1 MKTPILDFVRAY
13 RKKNA
18 VRLHMPGHKGKAH
31 LGAEPLDI
39 TEIHGADDLY
49 HASGIIRESEQN
61 ATALFGTAQTLYST
75 EGSSLCIR
83 AMLLLIQRLAASRGE
98 RPRILAARNAHKSFL
113 SALALLDIEVEW
125 LFSEGDSLLSCE
137 LNSGE
142 LEQKLSEK
150 TFTALYITSPDYLGN
165 RADIAHLSA
174 LCHKHGAL
182 LAVDNAHGAYLKFL
196 QPSLHP
202 IDLGA
207 DICCDSAH
215 KTLPTLTGGAYLH
228 IAKSADAL
236 PANEAKSALAQFAST
251 SPSYLTL
258 ASLDLTNRLLATTLP
273 KKLSVVA
280 AWADTLRQTLKDKGY
295 TLIGNEPIKLTIAT
309 KPYGYK
315 GDELAQILEK
325 HGIVCEFCDPDFV
338 VLMLSSETT
347 AKDVKRLG
355 RVLTA
360 LPQKTPIC
368 EAPPTAPRSV
378 VALSP
383 REAMLAAS
391 EQTPLDKAV
400 GKILASPSVACPP
413 AIPILIS
420 GEIITDEAVKCFAY
434 YGIESCRTVKEQKES
449 SL

>member
-1 MKTPILDFVRAY
+1 MKTPILDFVKAY

-18 VRLHMPGHKGKAH
+18 VRLHMPGHKGKMH
-31 LGAEPLDI
+31 LGAEPMDI
-39 TEIHGADDLY
+39 TEIAGADELY

-98 RPRILAARNAHKSFL
+98 KPRILAARNAHKSFL

-125 LFSEGDSLLSCE
+125 LFSKGDSLLSCE
-137 LNSGE
+137 LNLEE
-142 LEQKLSEK
+142 LEQKLSEQK
-150 TFTALYITSPDYLGN
+150 FTALYVTSPDYLGN

-174 LCHKHGAL
+174 LCRKHSTL

-228 IAKSADAL
+228 IAKNADPLLAK
-236 PANEAKSALAQFAST
+236 EAKSALALFAST

-280 AWADTLRQTLKDKGY
+280 ARADKLGQALKDKGFL
-295 TLIGNEPIKLTIAT
+295 LIGDEPIKLTLAT
-309 KPYGYK
+309 KSYGYR
-315 GDELAQILEK
+315 GDELARILEK

-338 VLMLSSETT
+338 VLMLSSDTT
-347 AKDVKRLG
+347 AKDVKRLKKT
-355 RVLTA
+355 LTA
-360 LPQKTPIC
+360 LPKRPPIC
-368 EAPPTAPRSV
+368 EAPPAAPRSV
-378 VALSP
+378 AALSP
-383 REAMLAAS
+383 REAMLTAS

-400 GKILASPSVACPP
+400 GKILASPSVGCPP

-420 GEIITDEAVKCFAY
+420 GEIISAEAVKCFAY
-434 YGIESCRTVKEQKES
+434 YGMESCLTVKEQKES